1 MSHNFK
7 PGDLALIVGAFLLQE
22 NIGQA
27 VELVQ
32 FLAPE
37 ERYKT
42 PDGIGCVAPGYCWV
56 VTGAGV
62 VGAYQDPFF
71 GDVVRTVGHG
81 VCAPEHLMPLRGDFI
96 PDEQIAREYTAC

>member
-1 MSHNFK
+1 
-7 PGDLALIVGAFLLQE
+7 
-22 NIGQA
+22 
-27 VELVQ
+27 
-32 FLAPE
+32 
-37 ERYKT
+37 
-42 PDGIGCVAPGYCWV
+42 V